1 MLLGALKSYYVGH
14 INKHIANIEIYLN
27 RSAGIGEHSDIIDSM
42 DKEIEHV
49 DKYDARL
56 SIILKYL
63 EKKQPEETTESKKK

>member
-1 MLLGALKSYYVGH
+1 MLLAALKSYYVGH

-56 SIILKYL
+56 SIVLKYL